1 MKTLSQKQVW
11 NNIAKEWYEFKTEP
25 AFHVKEFLKGKKGN
39 ILDLGS
45 GAGRHLQKI
54 PQGKMYLV
62 DFSKKMIELAKER
75 AKKNKIN
82 AEFSV
87 SDLTKLPFGDN
98 FFDAA
103 IFVAVLH
110 CIKGEKNREKA
121 VKELYRT
128 LKPKAQVDVA
138 VWNKNCRKFRNGKKE
153 RLVKW
158 RDKGA
163 RYYYLFDADE
173 IYKLFEKVGFKIASK
188 EEPERNIVFVAEK

>member
-1 MKTLSQKQVW
+1 MNQKQVW
-11 NNIAKEWYEFKTEP
+11 NNIAEEWYEFKTEP
-25 AFHVKEFLKGKKGN
+25 ALHVKEFLKGKKGN

-54 PQGKMYLV
+54 PRGKMYLV
-62 DFSKKMIELAKER
+62 DFSEKMIELAKER
-75 AKKNKIN
+75 AKKKKIS
-82 AEFSV
+82 AEFFV
-87 SDLTKLPFGDN
+87 SDLAKLPFEDN

-121 VKELYRT
+121 VKELFRV

-138 VWNKNCRKFRNGKKE
+138 VWNKDCRKFRNAEKE
-153 RLVKW
+153 RFVKW
-158 RDKGA
+158 RDKGE

-173 IYKLFEKVGFKIASK
+173 IYKLFEKVGFKIIYK
-188 EEPERNIVFVAEK
+188 EEPGRNIVFIAEK